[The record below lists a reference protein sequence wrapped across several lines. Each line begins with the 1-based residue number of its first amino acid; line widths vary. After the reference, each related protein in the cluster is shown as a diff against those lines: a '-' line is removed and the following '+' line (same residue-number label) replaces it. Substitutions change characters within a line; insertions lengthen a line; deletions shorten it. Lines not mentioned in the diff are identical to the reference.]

1 MIKNKTSLAYAMIL
15 ALAAGTAATPAEAGH
30 PDTPRR
36 LGDTRLSRAEND
48 TDVLRFAKCRRGINA
63 IQLRVERGQ
72 IEVEKLWVTYARGG
86 VDRLDVR
93 DRIGQGKESRWIDLR
108 GGERCLK
115 SIGIVGDTE
124 LSLDQ
129 ARVEIW
135 GR

>member
-1 MIKNKTSLAYAMIL
+1 MNKKAMIWL
-15 ALAAGTAATPAEAGH
+15 AGVTLAMAAVAAQAGKNDEPH
-30 PDTPRR
+30 K

-63 IQLRVERGQ
+63 VQLRIERGQ
-72 IEVEKLWVTYARGG
+72 VEVEKLWVTYARGG

-93 DRIGQGKESRWIDLR
+93 DRIGQGKNSRWIDLR
-108 GGERCLK
+108 GGERCVK
-115 SIGIVGDTE
+115 SVGIIGDTE

>member
-1 MIKNKTSLAYAMIL
+1 MKNGTSLAFAMIL
-15 ALAAGTAATPAEAGH
+15 TLMAGTAATPVVAGNA
-30 PDTPRR
+30 DAPRR
-36 LGDTRLSRAEND
+36 LGDTRLSRVEND
-48 TDVLRFAKCRRGINA
+48 TDVLRFAKCKRGINA
-63 IQLRVERGQ
+63 IQLRIERGHV
-72 IEVEKLWVTYARGG
+72 EVEKLWVTYARGG

-93 DRIGQGKESRWIDLR
+93 DRISQGKESRWIDLR